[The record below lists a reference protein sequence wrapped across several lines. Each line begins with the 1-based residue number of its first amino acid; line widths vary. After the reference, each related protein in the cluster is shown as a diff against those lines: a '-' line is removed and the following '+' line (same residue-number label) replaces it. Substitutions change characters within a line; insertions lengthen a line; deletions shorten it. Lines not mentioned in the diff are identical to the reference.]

1 MRKSLILT
9 AALAAAGLLSGCM
22 AFMGENIQYPKENVS
37 GAAPEQVKSAILS
50 GCLSRGW
57 ECEERSPG
65 VIRAIHATTKFQ
77 AIVDIPYSAEGF
89 QLNYVSSIGLGY
101 KNGIIHNRYNRWV
114 NNLRYDAEQQ
124 LNIMKGVRAVFVPRL
139 SAVTEGP
146 DGGASEAGAAQET
159 ALQDSVNQGSA
170 AHGSVRHD
178 TAPHGTGRPDT
189 VRNASVTHSTVQ
201 QDRVSKDTVRH
212 GPKEKAGFIA
222 GIAGKVA
229 HSSAA
234 QDTVRHDS
242 VPHGVAQDGVRHD
255 TVRPGTV
262 GHGSAAQSSVRHDSV
277 MKDTVRLDSEEKAG
291 L

>member
-114 NNLRYDAEQQ
+114 NNFDICEKFIQ
-124 LNIMKGVRAVFVPRL
+124 LCKSIYIIFI
-139 SAVTEGP
+139 TEYCCGNF
-146 DGGASEAGAAQET
+146 EIF
-159 ALQDSVNQGSA
+159 LLV
-170 AHGSVRHD
+170 
-178 TAPHGTGRPDT
+178 
-189 VRNASVTHSTVQ
+189 
-201 QDRVSKDTVRH
+201 
-212 GPKEKAGFIA
+212 
-222 GIAGKVA
+222 
-229 HSSAA
+229 
-234 QDTVRHDS
+234 
-242 VPHGVAQDGVRHD
+242 
-255 TVRPGTV
+255 
-262 GHGSAAQSSVRHDSV
+262 
-277 MKDTVRLDSEEKAG
+277 
-291 L
+291 

>member
-159 ALQDSVNQGSA
+159 ALQDSVNQA
-170 AHGSVRHD
+170 
-178 TAPHGTGRPDT
+178 
-189 VRNASVTHSTVQ
+189 
-201 QDRVSKDTVRH
+201 
-212 GPKEKAGFIA
+212 
-222 GIAGKVA
+222 
-229 HSSAA
+229 SAA

-262 GHGSAAQSSVRHDSV
+262 GHGSAAQSSVRHDSL